1 MENNFQAAYS
11 EALELAKARL
21 LGSDPDRVCAN
32 SGARLVSRAP
42 HPAIELAY
50 INTAIVIEFSAGDW
64 FEKNPG
70 GIHIWDKLLLLH
82 YLLHASQDQPSSRQI
97 AFKELKSASVYN
109 QVFEGRCVRPLVKAF
124 GECPDRLSEAA
135 YRINGRPVSSGDAA
149 AEIQVFPKITVTCI
163 LWKADEEFP
172 ASANLLFSENIEKFL
187 PAEDIVVMS
196 QRVVLRLLG
205 KW

>member
-1 MENNFQAAYS
+1 MENNFQTAYN

-21 LGSDPDRVCAN
+21 LGCDPDRVCAN
-32 SGARLVSRAP
+32 SGARIVSRAP

-50 INTAIVIEFSAGDW
+50 MNSAIVIEFSAGDW
-64 FEKNPG
+64 FEKNSG
-70 GIHIWDKLLLLH
+70 EIHIWDKLLLLH
-82 YLLHASQDQPSSRQI
+82 YILHASQDQPSSRKI
-97 AFKELKSASVYN
+97 AFKELKSASMYN

-124 GECPDRLSEAA
+124 VECPDRLLEAFDVLGA
-135 YRINGRPVSSGDAA
+135 RQISSGDAA
-149 AEIQVFPKITVTCI
+149 AEIQVLPKITLTCI

-172 ASANLLFSENIEKFL
+172 ASANLLFAENIESFL

-196 QRVVLRLLG
+196 QRVVLKLLG